1 MVKKETLL
9 TSEGLQKLQNELEYL
24 RTTRREEVVQRL
36 AEARSHGDLSENSE
50 YDEARNEQAF
60 VEGRIQ
66 ELEQQINTAVIID
79 EKASGKKG
87 QVRLGSTVVVKDLE
101 FDEEEVYKIVG
112 TTEADPFN
120 NLISN
125 DSPVGKAVIG
135 RMVGNVVSVNTPA
148 GELSYKIV
156 DVR

>member
-1 MVKKETLL
+1 M
-9 TSEGLQKLQNELEYL
+9 
-24 RTTRREEVVQRL
+24 
-36 AEARSHGDLSENSE
+36 
-50 YDEARNEQAF
+50 
-60 VEGRIQ
+60 
-66 ELEQQINTAVIID
+66 
-79 EKASGKKG
+79 
-87 QVRLGSTVVVKDLE
+87 VVKDLE

-112 TTEADPFN
+112 TTEADAFN

-125 DSPVGKAVIG
+125 DSRVGKAVIG

>member
-9 TSEGLQKLQNELEYL
+9 TSEGLQKLQKELEYL
-24 RTTRREEVVQRL
+24 RTTRRAEVVQRL
-36 AEARSHGDLSENSE
+36 AEARSHGDLTENSE

-66 ELEQQINTAVIID
+66 ELEQQINTAVLIE
-79 EKASGKKG
+79 EKPAGKKG
-87 QVRLGSTVVVKDLE
+87 QVRLGSTVVVKDME
-101 FDEEEVYKIVG
+101 FNEEEVYKIVG

-135 RMVGNVVSVNTPA
+135 RMIGNIVAVNTPS

-156 DVR
+156 DVK

>member
-79 EKASGKKG
+79 EKASGKKRPG
-87 QVRLGSTVVVKDLE
+87 TLGINCGSQRSGIRRRRGL
-101 FDEEEVYKIVG
+101 
-112 TTEADPFN
+112 
-120 NLISN
+120 
-125 DSPVGKAVIG
+125 
-135 RMVGNVVSVNTPA
+135 
-148 GELSYKIV
+148 
-156 DVR
+156 